1 MQVVGRTTET
11 SVEMRA
17 SVRKPAGSPS
27 VIWRIPYFRHDLGE
41 AELACVARVLEGDIL
56 TTGDLV
62 SEFEAR
68 FATYLDIHHVL
79 AVTSCTGALHMAL
92 LALGIGPGDEVITT
106 PMSFVA
112 TATAILEAGA
122 TPVFVDVEADTGNLD
137 AAQVEAAIT
146 PRTKAILP
154 VHLYGLMCDMRALK
168 AIADRHGLRL
178 IEDAAHC
185 IEGVRDGVRPGELSD
200 AACFSFYATKNLTC
214 GEGGAIAVNNH
225 ALAERL
231 NLLRLHGMTR
241 MAKESAR
248 EGYRHW
254 DMVLMG
260 WKYNMSNIEA
270 ALLLPQ
276 FERMEA
282 KLARRHALAARYEQ
296 AFAGMD
302 GIKVPCSRADSVHAR
317 HVFTVWCDGC
327 ARDDLMAH
335 LHRERIG
342 AVVNYRPIHLMSHFV
357 GQYGYSQG
365 DFPVAE
371 WIGERTIS
379 LPLYPDMLLND
390 IDVVAEAVGSF
401 LSHSR
406 RQHGLAGRQVAHKD
420 CHGGSDP
427 VTDRPRRP

>member
-1 MQVVGRTTET
+1 VT
-11 SVEMRA
+11 
-17 SVRKPAGSPS
+17 
-27 VIWRIPYFRHDLGE
+27 WRIPYFRHDLGE
-41 AELACVARVLEGDIL
+41 AEVASVARVLEGDIL
-56 TTGDLV
+56 TTGDVV
-62 SEFEAR
+62 SEFEGKFAR
-68 FATYLDIHHVL
+68 YLDIRHVL

-168 AIADRHGLRL
+168 VIAHRYGLRL

-214 GEGGAIAVNNH
+214 GEGGAIAVNDD

-276 FERMEA
+276 FERMKA
-282 KLARRHALAARYEQ
+282 KLARRHALADRYEQ

-302 GIKVPCSRADSVHAR
+302 GIKVPCSRAKSVHAR
-317 HVFTVWCDGC
+317 HIFTVWCDGA
-327 ARDDLMAH
+327 ARYDLMAH
-335 LHRERIG
+335 LHHERIG
-342 AVVNYRPIHLMSHFV
+342 AVVNYRPIHLMSYFV
-357 GQYGYSQG
+357 GEYGYSRG

-379 LPLYPDMLLND
+379 LPFYPDMLLND
-390 IDVVAEAVGSF
+390 VDVVAEAIARF
-401 LSHSR
+401 LGRSHQ
-406 RQHGLAGRQVAHKD
+406 QHGLVGGSVAHN
-420 CHGGSDP
+420 
-427 VTDRPRRP
+427 DRFDRRQRWDG